1 MSIQCELFLQEGT
14 PKFKIPTNLENV
26 SDIYFQSGNALS
38 LAGLQVTKNLLC
50 HMEKIT
56 ENQLGMEFPG
66 AIKKILYLYLH
77 HGKDQDTERG
87 DHRH

>member
-1 MSIQCELFLQEGT
+1 
-14 PKFKIPTNLENV
+14 
-26 SDIYFQSGNALS
+26 
-38 LAGLQVTKNLLC
+38 
-50 HMEKIT
+50 MEKIT

-87 DHRH
+87 DHRHWKS